1 MSSKVY
7 KIAVVIPKYGLVGGA
22 EGFAAELTERIA
34 RNDRYEIH
42 VFANQWLKDSPRIF
56 FHKIPIISFPK
67 FLTTVSF
74 AHFTG
79 RQISSMNFDLI
90 HTHDRIFNA
99 DLFTMHGI
107 PHRIWVTEVR
117 HKNMSLFDGATK
129 WVEKCLVQN
138 QRCKKFLAVS
148 RLAKE
153 KFLQEYSHVDCKR
166 IQVVYPG
173 VEVQRFRRL
182 NRDECKDEIRRHW
195 DIDVKD
201 FVILFVSMNFEIK
214 GLAELM
220 AGLAKLKSK
229 YPPKKFKLLIIG
241 KGNVRRFG
249 KLARQL
255 GIQDHVLFLGVVHKE
270 MLDRIYLAGD
280 IFAMLSQFDT
290 FGIAVLEA
298 MAASLPVLISGDVG
312 AKDIVGEGTNGFVL
326 ENRNSPDEICDKIGF
341 LLNEELRSKM
351 GDQALKTASRFTWEA
366 AAKKVENIYEDL
378 LGDRS

>member
-1 MSSKVY
+1 MPPKVY

-42 VFANQWLKDSPRIF
+42 VFANKWLKQSPRIL

-67 FLTTVSF
+67 FLTTLSF
-74 AHFTG
+74 AYFTG
-79 RQISSMNFDLI
+79 RKITTMNFDLI
-90 HTHDRIFNA
+90 HTHERIFQA

-117 HKNMSLFDGATK
+117 KKKMSLFDVTTK
-129 WVEKCLVQN
+129 WVEKCLVQS
-138 QRCKKFLAVS
+138 QRCQRFLTVS
-148 RLAKE
+148 RLVKE
-153 KFLQEYSHVDCKR
+153 KFFQEYGPVEGKR
-166 IQVVYPG
+166 IQIVYPG
-173 VEVQRFRRL
+173 VDAQRFQRL
-182 NRDECKDEIRRHW
+182 DRDECRNEIRRHW
-195 DIDVKD
+195 DIDAKD
-201 FVILFVSMNFEIK
+201 LVILFVSMNFEIK

-229 YPPKKFKLLIIG
+229 YPPQKFKLLVIG
-241 KGNVRRFG
+241 KGNVKKFR

-255 GIQDHVLFLGVVHKE
+255 GIQNHIRFLGVVHKE
-270 MLDRIYLAGD
+270 ALDRIYLAGD
-280 IFAMLSQFDT
+280 IFIMLSKFDT

-298 MAASLPVLISGDVG
+298 MAASLPIAISENVG
-312 AKDIVGEGTNGFVL
+312 AKDIVKEGTNGFVL
-326 ENRNSPDEICDKIGF
+326 ENMNSPDEICDKIGL
-341 LLNEELRSKM
+341 LLNEELRSRM

-366 AAKKVENIYEDL
+366 AARKVENIYEDL